1 MARRF
6 PAPWTVETLD
16 GGFKVVDAN
25 GQALV
30 RLECEVRLHNR
41 SKGVFIGS
49 DGGTK
54 QNEFTAGVA
63 LRQRRIGSSPHH
75 APRA

>member
-25 GQALV
+25 GQALAGFKIV
-30 RLECEVRLHNR
+30 DANGLQKSAAPHLR
-41 SKGVFIGS
+41 STS
-49 DGGTK
+49 
-54 QNEFTAGVA
+54 
-63 LRQRRIGSSPHH
+63 
-75 APRA
+75 